1 MFTGL
6 IETIGEVERVRQ
18 TEAGREL
25 RVRASFTDLSSGE
38 SIAVNGACLTVR
50 DFGPGWFEAAAVL
63 TTLERT
69 TIGDWKQGTR
79 LNLERALRPGDRLGG
94 HIVQGHVDGVG
105 IVAAREQAG
114 DALLID
120 VSVPGPIE
128 SLFVL
133 QGSVAIDGVSLTVN
147 ELKPGG
153 LQLSLIEYTL
163 RHTTLGD
170 LKEGSRVHVE
180 ADVVAKHVRRLLE
193 PYLREASA
201 LPSLT
206 DFSLEH

>member
-6 IETIGEVERVRQ
+6 IEQVGEVENVRQ
-18 TEAGREL
+18 SSAGREL
-25 RVRASFTDLSSGE
+25 RIRAPFDDLTSGE

-50 DFGPGWFEAAAVL
+50 EFGAGWFEAAAVT

-69 TIGDWKQGTR
+69 AIGDWKKGTR
-79 LNLERALRPGDRLGG
+79 VNLERALRAGDRLGG
-94 HIVQGHVDGVG
+94 HIVQGHVDCVG
-105 IVAAREQAG
+105 FVAAVERSG
-114 DALLID
+114 DAVLID
-120 VSVPGPIE
+120 LALPSAVEP
-128 SLFVL
+128 LFVL
-133 QGSVAIDGVSLTVN
+133 HGSIAVDGVSLTVN

-170 LKEGSRVHVE
+170 LKPGARVHVE
-180 ADVVAKHVRRLLE
+180 ADVIAKHVRRLLE

-201 LPSLT
+201 LNSLT

>member
-6 IETIGEVERVRQ
+6 IEQVGEVESVRQ
-18 TEAGREL
+18 TDAGREL
-25 RVRASFTDLSSGE
+25 RIRAPFKDLAAGE

-50 DFGPGWFEAAAVL
+50 EFGPGWFDAAAVL

-69 TIGDWKQGTR
+69 TIGGWKTGTR
-79 LNLERALRPGDRLGG
+79 VNLERSLRATDRLGG
-94 HIVQGHVDGVG
+94 HIVQGHVDCVGV
-105 IVAAREQAG
+105 VASRDLAG
-114 DALLID
+114 DAVLVDL
-120 VSVPGPIE
+120 SVPASIE
-128 SLFVL
+128 PLFVL
-133 QGSVAIDGVSLTVN
+133 HGSIAVDGVSLTVN

-153 LQLSLIEYTL
+153 LQLSLIDYTL

-170 LKEGSRVHVE
+170 LRVGARVHVE
-180 ADVVAKHVRRLLE
+180 ADIIAKHLRRLLE

-201 LPSLT
+201 VNSMT

>member
-6 IETIGEVERVRQ
+6 IEQVGEVESVRQ
-18 TEAGREL
+18 TDAGREL
-25 RVRASFTDLSSGE
+25 RIRAPFNDLAAGE

-50 DFGPGWFEAAAVL
+50 EFGPGWFDAAAVL

-69 TIGDWKQGTR
+69 TIGGWKTGTR
-79 LNLERALRPGDRLGG
+79 VNLERSLRATDRLGG
-94 HIVQGHVDGVG
+94 HIVQGHVDCVGV
-105 IVAAREQAG
+105 VAARDLAG
-114 DALLID
+114 DAVLID
-120 VSVPGPIE
+120 LSLPASVEP
-128 SLFVL
+128 LFVL
-133 QGSVAIDGVSLTVN
+133 HGSIAVDGVSLTVN

-153 LQLSLIEYTL
+153 LQLSLIDYTL

-170 LKEGSRVHVE
+170 LRVGSRVHVE
-180 ADVVAKHVRRLLE
+180 ADIIAKHLRRLLE

-201 LPSLT
+201 VNSMT

>member
-6 IETIGEVERVRQ
+6 IEQVGEVESVRQ
-18 TEAGREL
+18 TDAGREL
-25 RVRASFTDLSSGE
+25 RIRAPFNDIEAGE

-50 DFGPGWFEAAAVL
+50 EFGPGWFESAAVL

-69 TIGDWKQGTR
+69 TIGSWKSGTR
-79 LNLERALRPGDRLGG
+79 VNLERSLRATDRLGG
-94 HIVQGHVDGVG
+94 HIVQGHVDAVG
-105 IVAAREQAG
+105 IVTSRDLAG
-114 DALLID
+114 DAVLID
-120 VSVPGPIE
+120 LSLPASLEP
-128 SLFVL
+128 LFVL
-133 QGSVAIDGVSLTVN
+133 HGSIAVDGVSLTVN

-153 LQLSLIEYTL
+153 LQLSLIDYTL

-170 LKEGSRVHVE
+170 LRPGSRTHVE
-180 ADVVAKHVRRLLE
+180 ADVIAKHLRRLLE

-201 LPSLT
+201 VNSMT

>member
-6 IETIGEVERVRQ
+6 IEQLGEIENVRQ
-18 TEAGREL
+18 TDAGREL
-25 RVRASFTDLSSGE
+25 RIAAPFTDLQNGE

-50 DFGPGWFEAAAVL
+50 EFGAGWFEAAAVV

-69 TIGDWKQGTR
+69 AIGDWKKGTR
-79 LNLERALRPGDRLGG
+79 VNLERAMRSGDRLGG
-94 HIVQGHVDGVG
+94 HIVQGHVDCVGV
-105 IVAAREQAG
+105 VAAVERSG

-120 VSVPGPIE
+120 LSLPQSIE
-128 SLFVL
+128 PLFVL
-133 QGSVAIDGVSLTVN
+133 HGSIAVDGVSLTVN

-170 LKEGSRVHVE
+170 LKPGTSVHVE
-180 ADVVAKHVRRLLE
+180 ADIIAKHVRRLLE
-193 PYLREASA
+193 PYLKEASA
-201 LPSLT
+201 LNSVA

>member
-6 IETIGEVERVRQ
+6 IQHVGEIENVRQ
-18 TEAGREL
+18 TDAGREI
-25 RVRASFTDLSSGE
+25 RIRAPFGDLSNGE
-38 SIAVNGACLTVR
+38 SIAVSGACLTVR
-50 DFGPGWFEAAAVL
+50 EIGSGWFDAAAIL

-69 TIGDWKQGTR
+69 TIGDWKKGTR
-79 LNLERALRPGDRLGG
+79 VNLERALRPGDRLGG
-94 HIVQGHVDGVG
+94 HIVQGHVDCVG
-105 IVAAREQAG
+105 IVAVREQAG

-120 VSVPGPIE
+120 ISVPASIE
-128 SLFVL
+128 PLLVL
-133 QGSVAIDGVSLTVN
+133 HGSVTVDGVSLTVN

-153 LQLSLIEYTL
+153 LQVSLIDYTL
-163 RHTTLGD
+163 RHTTLGE
-170 LKEGSRVHVE
+170 LREGRRVHVE

-201 LPSLT
+201 LTSLT

>member
-6 IETIGEVERVRQ
+6 IEQVGEVESVRQ
-18 TEAGREL
+18 TDAGREL
-25 RVRASFTDLSSGE
+25 RIRAPFNDLAAGE

-50 DFGPGWFEAAAVL
+50 EFGPGWFDAAAVL

-69 TIGDWKQGTR
+69 TIGSWKTGTR
-79 LNLERALRPGDRLGG
+79 VNLERSLRATDRLGG
-94 HIVQGHVDGVG
+94 HIVQGHVDCVGV
-105 IVAAREQAG
+105 VASRELAG
-114 DALLID
+114 DAVLID
-120 VSVPGPIE
+120 LSLPASIE
-128 SLFVL
+128 PLFVL
-133 QGSVAIDGVSLTVN
+133 HGSIAVDGVSLTVN

-153 LQLSLIEYTL
+153 LQLSLIDYTL

-170 LKEGSRVHVE
+170 LRAGSRVHVE
-180 ADVVAKHVRRLLE
+180 ADVIAKHLRRLLE

-201 LPSLT
+201 VNSMT

>member
-6 IETIGEVERVRQ
+6 IEQVAEIDSVRQ
-18 TEAGREL
+18 TNAGREL
-25 RVRASFTDLSSGE
+25 RVRASFTDLTTGE

-50 DFGPGWFEAAAVL
+50 DFGIGWFDVAAVT

-69 TIGDWKQGTR
+69 TIGDWKKGTR
-79 LNLERALRPGDRLGG
+79 LNLERALRPGDRIGG
-94 HIVQGHVDGVG
+94 HIVQGHVDCVGV
-105 IVAAREQAG
+105 VAAVERAG
-114 DALLID
+114 DAVLVDL
-120 VSVPGPIE
+120 SLPPSIE
-128 SLFVL
+128 PLFVL
-133 QGSVAIDGVSLTVN
+133 HGSIAVDGVSLTVN

-170 LKEGSRVHVE
+170 LKPGARVHVE
-180 ADVVAKHVRRLLE
+180 ADVIAKHVRRLLE
-193 PYLREASA
+193 PHIREAA
-201 LPSLT
+201 TLNSLT

>member
-6 IETIGEVERVRQ
+6 IEHVGEIENVRQ
-18 TEAGREL
+18 RDAGREI
-25 RVRASFTDLSSGE
+25 RIRAPFTDLSGGE

-50 DFGPGWFEAAAVL
+50 EIGTGWFDAAAVL

-69 TIGDWKQGTR
+69 TIGDWKKGTR
-79 LNLERALRPGDRLGG
+79 VNLERALRPGDRLGG
-94 HIVQGHVDGVG
+94 HIVQGHVDCVG
-105 IVAAREQAG
+105 IVAMREQAG

-120 VSVPGPIE
+120 ISVPTSIQP
-128 SLFVL
+128 LLVL
-133 QGSVAIDGVSLTVN
+133 HGSVTVDGVSLTVN

-153 LQLSLIEYTL
+153 LQVSLIDYTL
-163 RHTTLGD
+163 RHTTLGE
-170 LKEGSRVHVE
+170 LREGRRVHVE

-201 LPSLT
+201 LTSLT